1 MINFAIIGIGIIA
14 KYHALAIGMNPNA
27 QVVAVCDMNEAG
39 AKEFAQEHNAQK
51 VFFACRK

>member
-51 VFFACRK
+51 VFSACRK